1 MLNTA
6 NFNNNP
12 VFNTQGQDSP
22 TRSEGTE
29 LPMYKHVKRGLD
41 VVCSG
46 VGFVLTTPIFAL
58 TFAAIR
64 MDSPGPV
71 IFRQTRLGRDG
82 RPFTMLKFR
91 SMTVGAESGGV
102 YEAVGDPRV
111 TRVGRILR
119 KTSLD
124 ELPQFIN
131 IFRGDMSLIG
141 PRPTLEY
148 HPWPLDQYT
157 PEQRKRFLVRPGITG
172 WAQVQGRK
180 TVAWDQR
187 LKFDAEYVEN
197 LSFRWDVMILFR
209 TVAQVLS
216 MAGNVNVS
224 ETAGPSKAAET
235 TSEAEQSQ

>member
-1 MLNTA
+1 
-6 NFNNNP
+6 
-12 VFNTQGQDSP
+12 
-22 TRSEGTE
+22 
-29 LPMYKHVKRGLD
+29 MYKQVKRSLD
-41 VVCSG
+41 ILGAG
-46 VGFVLTTPIFAL
+46 VGLVLTTPLSAL
-58 TFAAIR
+58 VFIAIR
-64 MDSPGPV
+64 IDGPGPA

-82 RPFTMLKFR
+82 RPFIMLKFR
-91 SMTVGAESGGV
+91 SMTVGAEAGGV
-102 YEAVGDPRV
+102 YESVGDPRV
-111 TRVGRILR
+111 TRIGRILR

-148 HPWPLDQYT
+148 HPWPIDQYT

-197 LSFRWDVMILFR
+197 LSFKWDVMILLR

-224 ETAGPSKAAET
+224 ETARPSSAAAT
-235 TSEAEQSQ
+235 SSEAEQSQ